1 MPRKADVSILLL
13 MTHHLQNAM
22 AYSEANRTGEDR
34 TRLMIFVIVGI
45 ISALL
50 VAGLIYFFLAQPPST
65 GSGPPRLAGALRP
78 GSPEFE
84 PIRERVVVDGIEAF
98 ESTRPL
104 GDIVM
109 ELRATVRNFTGR
121 TINGLEI
128 RGAVIDSEGNSVKE
142 RTVIFIPTGRQAEL
156 EANRTMQARIMLDQI
171 RKDAVRAD
179 IKMEVAG
186 VRFK

>member
-1 MPRKADVSILLL
+1 
-13 MTHHLQNAM
+13 M
-22 AYSEANRTGEDR
+22 AYSEADRTGEDR
-34 TRLMIFVIVGI
+34 TRRTIFVVVGI
-45 ISALL
+45 VSALL
-50 VAGLIYFFLAQPPST
+50 VASLIYFFLAQPHSRV
-65 GSGPPRLAGALRP
+65 SGPPRLDGALHP

-84 PIRERVVVDGIEAF
+84 QIRERVVVDGLEAF

-109 ELRATVRNFTGR
+109 DLRANVRNFTGR
-121 TINGLEI
+121 TIDGLEL
-128 RGAVIDSEGNSVKE
+128 RGAVVDSEGNPVKE
-142 RTVIFIPTGRQAEL
+142 RTVIVIPTGRQPEL
-156 EANRTMQARIMLDQI
+156 EPNRIMQARIMLDQI

>member
-1 MPRKADVSILLL
+1 
-13 MTHHLQNAM
+13 M
-22 AYSEANRTGEDR
+22 AYSEADRIGEDK
-34 TRLMIFVIVGI
+34 TRRIIFVVVGI
-45 ISALL
+45 VSALL
-50 VAGLIYFFLAQPPST
+50 VASLIYFFLAQPRSSV
-65 GSGPPRLAGALRP
+65 SGPPRLDGALRP

-84 PIRERVVVDGIEAF
+84 QIRERVVVDGVEAF

-109 ELRATVRNFTGR
+109 DLRANVRNFTGR
-121 TINGLEI
+121 TIDGLEL
-128 RGAVIDSEGNSVKE
+128 RGAVVDPEGNPVKE
-142 RTVIFIPTGRQAEL
+142 RIVIVIPTGRQPEL
-156 EANRTMQARIMLDQI
+156 EPNRIMQARIMLDQI